1 MRKSISFPTIA
12 IIAVFAVV
20 LVIFCVFW
28 GQTASLPSTIPELPP
43 TMSGNSGAEGN
54 TENIDFSK
62 ISITPQNVQS
72 VIAAL
77 KRPDEYY
84 VESIS
89 ELFYN
94 GGSTKYL
101 RRKWVQKN
109 IQRIDVFSGDAVT
122 MHVVF
127 GQKKAFYWRPGDTNF
142 FETPI
147 GNFTA
152 DEAQMMMVYEDILK
166 LKLDY
171 IISAM
176 LSRYNGEDCIY
187 VEVQDPELT
196 YLERYWVSTKSGV
209 LVLGQILKNSKII
222 YTVQT
227 QKLNIAPQPDS
238 VFLLPGNI
246 SPTEVDK

>member
-1 MRKSISFPTIA
+1 MRKSISFPTVA

-28 GQTASLPSTIPELPP
+28 GQTASLPNTIPELPL
-43 TMSGNSGAEGN
+43 TMSGNSNAEGN
-54 TENIDFSK
+54 TENIEFGK

-77 KRPDEYY
+77 KRPDDYY
-84 VESIS
+84 LETLS
-89 ELFYN
+89 ELFYD

-101 RRKWVQKN
+101 RRKWVHKDM
-109 IQRIDVFSGDAVT
+109 QRVDIFSGDTVT

-127 GQKKAFYWRPGDTNF
+127 GKKNAFYWRPSDLNYF
-142 FETPI
+142 KTPV

-166 LKLDY
+166 RKPDY
-171 IISAM
+171 ITSAM
-176 LSRYNGEDCIY
+176 LRPYNDEDCIY
-187 VEVQDPELT
+187 VEVQDPELA
-196 YLERYWVSTKSGV
+196 YLERYWVSTKNGI
-209 LVLGQILKNSKII
+209 LVLGQILKDNKII

-227 QKLNIAPQPDS
+227 QKINVAPQGES
-238 VFLLPGNI
+238 VFLLPGNVT
-246 SPTEVDK
+246 PAEVDK